1 MANCGGA
8 NDPKGKT
15 SGSFNESSE
24 LASEAGAD
32 PNNRTVTGT
41 EQTFTPIEIK
51 KESDGGDERAF
62 SSFEVQ
68 IGDGASGGIYGA
80 SHLGATRKE
89 LDPYFSTLAGGTSTD
104 FIENCEKKEGD
115 WLYTMLQA
123 IVHLEPKWKSVYH
136 YGGLMMD
143 LCDNIHGS
151 DALYEQGFAEF
162 PEEGRFA
169 FLLST
174 NASTHHDDVDKALYW
189 MKKAAAVPN
198 ATPWYSAAV
207 AGLIKKGDGLES
219 SILYLEKQ
227 LETMPPSVLRDFTE
241 ERYRLLVH
249 DSLVPKLEE
258 LRQKFIRATGREP
271 VTVEELH
278 IPVPDPYERKGGQ
291 WVLCKDGHVR
301 SSIIESKEVR
311 KAQGSEKE
319 LIRLAK

>member
-1 MANCGGA
+1 MFRLFLLFFCVFSAHRCQRNL
-8 NDPKGKT
+8 D
-15 SGSFNESSE
+15 
-24 LASEAGAD
+24 
-32 PNNRTVTGT
+32 T
-41 EQTFTPIEIK
+41 E
-51 KESDGGDERAF
+51 R
-62 SSFEVQ
+62 
-68 IGDGASGGIYGA
+68 
-80 SHLGATRKE
+80 
-89 LDPYFSTLAGGTSTD
+89 FSTLEVQERYFLPNAKLLKAGVMGHDEAAADLLWIRSILISAD